1 MEVWLQSVAAI
12 VAITNPVGAVP
23 LFLSLTDSMDEKQ
36 RRSASIKAT
45 LAVFLIL
52 SICAFLGG
60 QILGLLGISM
70 QAFRAGGGLVI
81 LLMGLEMLRGTK
93 TKVQGEAV
101 VEPEDELVV
110 PFAMPLVAG
119 PGAITTVMTLAAG
132 DKLAPWSLVVS
143 IAVSCALLLATLMG
157 SGWIGAHV
165 SPRVHRIFLRF
176 MGLILLAL
184 GAQFVLA
191 GIQQFFGLSALAQ
204 SAACP

>member
-191 GIQQFFGLSALAQ
+191 GIQQFFGLSTLAQ
-204 SAACP
+204 SVACP